1 MKKKQGFLFLTTGTV
16 IGAIINFAYS
26 VISRRYV
33 APEDLGIF
41 STCMIVESYL
51 SYLQLGSINAYNR
64 DLPQLLG
71 AKKTEEAKNLKSS
84 VFTFLVIVYGVILV
98 LGTLFF
104 TVIYPNFFGKELSIQ
119 YTVGYVATIFAT
131 VLSIFYTFG
140 MNTARIY
147 NRFNFSAVVELIG
160 SVIGVGVGLCAI
172 ILLHKTGK
180 EYYGLYVRSILMY
193 AVPLLLYIG
202 SFKGVR
208 LHFDFKLIKPVIVS
222 GIPLLVNSFIW
233 TIVTSID
240 KFVILYFLDETALGN
255 YTVALLGFST
265 LVIIPKTIS
274 NVYYIKMNELYGA
287 TGSVEKLIE
296 YAKKS
301 TLINSVITCFTSI
314 CAFYILPIFIRYL
327 MPNYSQGTVSAQII
341 IIGVAI
347 YASTFSFGH
356 LFTVLKKNTQLILNS
371 VLLCVFNAV
380 FSTVLVILFGADIN
394 NVAIGTAL
402 SYALYS
408 LLLIIRL
415 RQLFGSDMKSMLRN
429 SWLAVLC
436 GIVPCLGFYVLS
448 LVIGLSIYIAFAAAM
463 LVMLALLAV
472 FYHSDIKDLLT
483 KKTTIL

>member
-1 MKKKQGFLFLTTGTV
+1 MKKKQGFLFLTAGTV
-16 IGAIINFAYS
+16 VGAIINFVYS
-26 VISRRYV
+26 VLSKRYV

-71 AKKTEEAKNLKSS
+71 AQKTEEAKNLKNS
-84 VFTFLVIVYGVILV
+84 VFTFLVVVYGAALV

-104 TVIYPNFFGKELSIQ
+104 TVIYPVFFGKTLSGQ
-119 YTVGYVATIFAT
+119 YAVGYIATVFAT
-131 VLSIFYTFG
+131 VVSVFYTFG

-147 NRFNFSAVVELIG
+147 NRFNFSAVAELVG
-160 SVIGVGVGLCAI
+160 AVASVAVGMVAI
-172 ILLHKTGK
+172 ILLRRSGL

-208 LHFDFKLIKPVIVS
+208 LHFDFKLIRPVIVS

-240 KFVILYFLDETALGN
+240 KFVILYFLDETALGH
-255 YTVALLGFST
+255 YSVALLGFST

-296 YAKKS
+296 YAKQS

-314 CAFYILPIFIRYL
+314 CAFYILPIFIRL
-327 MPNYSQGTVSAQII
+327 VMPNYTQGTEAAQII

-347 YASTFSFGH
+347 YSSTFSFGH
-356 LFTVLKKNTQLILNS
+356 LFTVLKKNAQLILNS

-380 FSTVLVILFGADIN
+380 FSTALVLLFGANIN
-394 NVAIGTAL
+394 NVAIGTAM

-408 LLLIIRL
+408 ILLIVRL
-415 RQLFGSDMKSMLRN
+415 RQMFGSNLKSMLRN

-436 GIVPCLGFYVLS
+436 AVVPCLGFRFLS
-448 LVIGLSIYIAFAAAM
+448 EWLGFSIYAAFAAAM
-463 LVMLALLAV
+463 VVMIALLWI
-472 FYHSDIKDLLT
+472 FYHKEIKELVTRKRSLL
-483 KKTTIL
+483 

>member
-1 MKKKQGFLFLTTGTV
+1 MKKKQGFIFLTAGTV
-16 IGAIINFAYS
+16 LCAIINFVYS
-26 VISRRYV
+26 VLSKRYV
-33 APEDLGIF
+33 LPEELGIF

-71 AKKTEEAKNLKSS
+71 AGKTEEAKNLKNS
-84 VFTFLVIVYGVILV
+84 VFTFLLVVYGATLV

-104 TVIYPNFFGKELSIQ
+104 SVLYPIIFGEEL
-119 YTVGYVATIFAT
+119 TFR
-131 VLSIFYTFG
+131 YTFG
-140 MNTARIY
+140 YIVTVVATVFSIFHNFGMSTARI
-147 NRFNFSAVVELIG
+147 NGKFNFSALAELVG
-160 SVIGVGVGLCAI
+160 SVVSVAVGIVAI
-172 ILLHKTGK
+172 ILLRRTGY
-180 EYYGLYVRSILMY
+180 EYYGLYVRCILMY

-208 LHFDFKLIKPVIVS
+208 LKFDFKLIKPVLLS
-222 GIPLLVNSFIW
+222 GIPLLINSFIW

-240 KFVILYFLDETALGN
+240 KFVILAFLDTTALGN
-255 YTVALLGFST
+255 YSVALLGFST

-296 YAKKS
+296 YAKHS
-301 TLINSVITCFTSI
+301 TLINSIITCVTSI
-314 CAFYILPIFIRYL
+314 CAFYILPIFIRIV
-327 MPNYSQGTVSAQII
+327 MPGYTEGTAAAQII

-347 YASTFSFGH
+347 YSSTFSFGH
-356 LFTVLKKNTQLILNS
+356 LFTVLKKNAQLIMNS

-380 FSTVLVILFGADIN
+380 FSSALVLAFGADIN

-408 LLLIIRL
+408 ILLITRL
-415 RQLFGSDMKSMLRN
+415 RRLCGSDLKSMLRN

-436 GIVPCLGFYVLS
+436 AIVPCLGFYFLS
-448 LVIGLSIYIAFAAAM
+448 VWLSFSVYIAFAASFI
-463 LVMLALLAV
+463 VMLALLAF
-472 FYHSDIKDLLT
+472 FYHNDIKELIT
-483 KKTTIL
+483 KKRGLL